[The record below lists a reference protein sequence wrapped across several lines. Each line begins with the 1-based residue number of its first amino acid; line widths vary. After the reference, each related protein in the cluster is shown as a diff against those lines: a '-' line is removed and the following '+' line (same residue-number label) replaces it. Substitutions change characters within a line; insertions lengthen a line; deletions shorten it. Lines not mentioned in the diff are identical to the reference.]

1 MTVALATEPAHPAF
15 VTQVGALAQ
24 RSLRRVFRQPA
35 QFVFPM
41 VFPMI
46 LLLINGDALTSVTKL
61 PGFAAFA
68 PSYRAFWFP
77 NAFVFGAMTMATTMG
92 ANMARDIETGFLD
105 RMVLTPTRSVAIL
118 LGHLGGA
125 AMMAAVICTEYLII
139 GRLLGVEVATGFSG
153 IIGIYVFQLLIAMF
167 FAALGTALA
176 LRFETAEAVESI
188 FPLFFALLFL
198 SSGNF
203 PRPLMDT
210 AWYRTIAT
218 WNPVTYV
225 IEGIRALVNLS
236 WSNESVWR
244 GYLVAT
250 VLASVTV
257 FAAARGAR
265 NRLARS

>member
-1 MTVALATEPAHPAF
+1 
-15 VTQVGALAQ
+15 
-24 RSLRRVFRQPA
+24 
-35 QFVFPM
+35 
-41 VFPMI
+41 
-46 LLLINGDALTSVTKL
+46 
-61 PGFAAFA
+61 
-68 PSYRAFWFP
+68 
-77 NAFVFGAMTMATTMG
+77 
-92 ANMARDIETGFLD
+92 MARDIETGFLD

-125 AMMAAVICTEYLII
+125 AMMSAVICTEYLIV
-139 GRLLGVEVATGFSG
+139 GRLLGVEIATGFTG
-153 IIGIYVFQLLIAMF
+153 IIGIYVFQLLIATF
-167 FAALGTALA
+167 FASLGTALA

-236 WSNESVWR
+236 WDNEAVWR
-244 GYLVAT
+244 GYLVAV
-250 VLASVTV
+250 VLASVTL
-257 FAAARGAR
+257 FTAARGAR